1 MMDLG
6 TRLYCLGVTPN
17 YKSYHMTAAAVGL
30 AEENPENLRLVTKVL
45 YPMVAKQ
52 YKTTWQA
59 VERNIRTLI
68 DALWRQGALDSLW
81 GRRMERKPTP
91 AQFLSM
97 LVSKM
102 ALRDSVAE

>member
-30 AEENPENLRLVTKVL
+30 AGENPENLRLVTKVL

-59 VERNIRTLI
+59 VERNIRS
-68 DALWRQGALDSLW
+68 AA
-81 GRRMERKPTP
+81 ERAWSSGPDKFEELTGKRLEKKPT
-91 AQFLSM
+91 ASQFIAILAACDTANG
-97 LVSKM
+97 K
-102 ALRDSVAE
+102 